1 MHCTILFSYITLFIL
16 LYQCVHYHQCNYLL
30 VSKHFSFA
38 ECSIDF
44 SSCNFL
50 FQYFS
55 SNICITIGVSS
66 QHNFSLE
73 YYFVKYYNCSK
84 VVCSF
89 KYSSNTAYSVFIIF
103 WVVILGFGVFCKC
116 MVCLST
122 LILFLWFYY
131 FFTILSCAFIATLC
145 NVGVA
150 LLCCMVLLFEVTVFS
165 DNA

>member
-30 VSKHFSFA
+30 VSKHFFLLSVVLIF
-38 ECSIDF
+38 F
-44 SSCNFL
+44 SCNFL

-55 SNICITIGVSS
+55 YNICITIGLSS
-66 QHNFSLE
+66 QHNFSLQ

-84 VVCSF
+84 LVCSF
-89 KYSSNTAYSVFIIF
+89 KYSSNIAYSVFIIF

-122 LILFLWFYY
+122 LLFIF
-131 FFTILSCAFIATLC
+131 
-145 NVGVA
+145 V
-150 LLCCMVLLFEVTVFS
+150 VLLLFYCIVLCLYSFFL
-165 DNA
+165 